1 MRYRA
6 WMGNEGGRMKESPP
20 QAVVVPSLTQF
31 THNSY
36 EILLNINIIQNI
48 ERKKEKKKK
57 KIKSKKR
64 CCLEFSNLRP

>member
-1 MRYRA
+1 
-6 WMGNEGGRMKESPP
+6 MGNEGGQMKESPP

-48 ERKKEKKKK
+48 ERKKKK
-57 KIKSKKR
+57 
-64 CCLEFSNLRP
+64 LN